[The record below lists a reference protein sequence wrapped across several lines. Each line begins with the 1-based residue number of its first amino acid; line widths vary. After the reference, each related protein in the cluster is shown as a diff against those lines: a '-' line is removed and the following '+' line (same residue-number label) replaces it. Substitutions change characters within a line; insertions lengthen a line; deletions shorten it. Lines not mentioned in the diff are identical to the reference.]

1 MIPRRVALAMA
12 TSAVAS
18 LIVACGGLLPFTE
31 RAPAQCGFPAGVP
44 LSYDADTT
52 LGEVGLAH
60 LGGDHVEV
68 RAWITDVAVPY
79 EDPRAREI
87 VDTRLICVEIVD
99 QDVADPDLFLTVP
112 FPATP

>member
-18 LIVACGGLLPFTE
+18 LIVACGGLTPLTE
-31 RAPAQCGFPAGVP
+31 RAPAQCDLPAGVP
-44 LSYDADTT
+44 ISYDADTT

-60 LGGDHVEV
+60 LGGDHVAV

-79 EDPRAREI
+79 EDPRAPEI
-87 VDTRLICVEIVD
+87 VDTRLICVEVID
-99 QDVADPDLFLTVP
+99 GDVADPNVFVTVP
-112 FPATP
+112 FPPTP

>member
-1 MIPRRVALAMA
+1 MTYRW
-12 TSAVAS
+12 AS
-18 LIVACGGLLPFTE
+18 
-31 RAPAQCGFPAGVP
+31 P

-79 EDPRAREI
+79 DDPRAPEI
-87 VDTRLICVEIVD
+87 VATRLICIEVIDRDAVGPNLY
-99 QDVADPDLFLTVP
+99 VTVP